1 MIDTSRMT
9 TSQKATL
16 YDQLLGDHAR
26 KATQVRE
33 LETNITPQDGD
44 QAKIVELKSEM
55 TILESRATKLAQEA
69 F

>member
-1 MIDTSRMT
+1 MSLT
-9 TSQKATL
+9 TKEKAAL

-44 QAKIVELKSEM
+44 QAKIIELKSEM
-55 TILESRATKLAQEA
+55 KILEDKATKLAQEA
-69 F
+69 FN

>member
-1 MIDTSRMT
+1 MT
-9 TSQKATL
+9 TNEKAQL

-33 LETNITPQDGD
+33 LETNITPQNGD
-44 QAKIVELKSEM
+44 QAKIIELKSEM
-55 TILESRATKLAQEA
+55 KILEDKATKLAQEA

>member
-1 MIDTSRMT
+1 MNNTE
-9 TSQKATL
+9 KAAL
-16 YDQLLGDHAR
+16 YDQLLRDHGR

-33 LETNITPQDGD
+33 LETNITPGPDD
-44 QAKIVELKSEM
+44 QQKIAELKSEM

>member
-1 MIDTSRMT
+1 MSLT
-9 TSQKATL
+9 TKEKAQL

-33 LETNITPQDGD
+33 LETNITPQNGD
-44 QAKIVELKSEM
+44 QAKIIELKSEM
-55 TILESRATKLAQEA
+55 KILEDKATKLAQEA

>member
-1 MIDTSRMT
+1 MT
-9 TSQKATL
+9 NTEKAAL
-16 YDQLLGDHAR
+16 YDQLLRDHGR

-33 LETNITPQDGD
+33 LETNITPDAGD
-44 QAKIVELKSEM
+44 QKKISELKAEM